1 MTNQVFCEHKF
12 RAVSKFFKWGLWG
25 TVLFWANL
33 VFAQNNPDAV
43 CGKWLTGSKEGHVEI
58 YKAKDGKYYGKI
70 CWLKN
75 PNNPDGTPKL
85 DTKNPDEAARKK
97 PIMGLLVLRGF
108 SYDPDEKEWVDG
120 KIYDPKNGNDYSCTM
135 SLKDANTLNV
145 RGYIG
150 ISLLGRTEVWE
161 RVK

>member
-1 MTNQVFCEHKF
+1 MVKL
-12 RAVSKFFKWGLWG
+12 GLLSAM
-25 TVLFWANL
+25 LFWSAS
-33 VFAQNNPDAV
+33 VFAQNNADAV

-70 CWLKN
+70 CWMKE

-85 DTKNPDEAARKK
+85 DTKNPNEAARKK
-97 PIMGLLVLRGF
+97 PIMGSLVLRGF
-108 SYDPDEKEWVDG
+108 DFDSEEKEWVNG

-135 SLKDANTLNV
+135 SLKDPNTLNV